1 MDNLAQAGLDSE
13 KEVMDWL
20 RDLGHIVE
28 PSTIHDNIYK
38 DIDCIVDGLTC
49 SIKTDFKAEES
60 GRIVFELMV
69 KLRTGDWKNS
79 WYHNSEARVY
89 LFRVGNAIYLCRRLP
104 PKYKMF
110 VTTLSDA
117 EQARQISRGH
127 FHISATLGLM
137 RLSVLVSEGTFVHYG
152 DIDDKRQQV
161 ATNLLSYE
169 GGQVFLP
176 RDVPKPTLKAG
187 RPV

>member
-1 MDNLAQAGLDSE
+1 MDKLAQAGLDSE
-13 KEVMDWL
+13 REIMDWL
-20 RDLGHIVE
+20 RDLGHIVHQ
-28 PSTIHDNIYK
+28 STLHDNIYK
-38 DIDCIVDGLTC
+38 DIDCIVDGLPC

-69 KLRTGDWKNS
+69 KLRTGDWQNS
-79 WYHNSEARVY
+79 WYHNSEARIY
-89 LFRVGNAIYLCRRLP
+89 LFRVGNAIYLCRQLP

-110 VTTLSDA
+110 ITTLSDA

-127 FHISATLGLM
+127 FHISATLGLIK
-137 RLSVLVSEGTFVHYG
+137 LSVLVSGGTFVHYG
-152 DIDDKRQQV
+152 DIDVKRPGIAQD
-161 ATNLLSYE
+161 LLSYQ
-169 GGQVFLP
+169 GGQVLLP

>member
-1 MDNLAQAGLDSE
+1 MDKLTQAGLDSE
-13 KEVMDWL
+13 QEVMDWL

-28 PSTIHDNIYK
+28 PSTVHDNIYK
-38 DIDCIVDGLTC
+38 DIDCVVDGLPC
-49 SIKTDFKAEES
+49 SIKTDFKTVET
-60 GRIVFELMV
+60 GNIVFELMV

-79 WYHNSEARVY
+79 WYHNSQARIY
-89 LFRVGNAIYLCRRLP
+89 LFRVGNAVYLCRNLP

-110 VTTLSDA
+110 FTTLSDA

-127 FHISATLGLM
+127 FHVSATLGLIK
-137 RLSVLVSEGTFVHYG
+137 LSVLVSGGTFVHYG
-152 DIDDKRQQV
+152 DIDAERQQV

-169 GGQVFLP
+169 GGAVFLP